1 MSPYTTPME
10 PRVKAQN
17 EAGAAWACPAG
28 AMAMPASV
36 VAMDGP
42 LSAVVG
48 LGLTWLGWD
57 WFHSNTGMP
66 ANAQI
71 LPMETSGLLPIPS
84 IDAGAETNAAD
95 PALAN
100 RSSSSA

>member
-1 MSPYTTPME
+1 
-10 PRVKAQN
+10 
-17 EAGAAWACPAG
+17 
-28 AMAMPASV
+28 MAMPAPV
-36 VAMDGP
+36 VAVAMDGP
-42 LSAVVG
+42 LSAIVG

-71 LPMETSGLLPIPS
+71 LPMETSGLLPILS
-84 IDAGAETNAAD
+84 IDAGAETNGAD